1 MARVPVHAFRTRLG
15 LFSLR
20 RNATS
25 APSRGFSGMNLPI
38 GEVAPAFRSGSFL
51 LSARGASQVSPV
63 RRGWE
68 RDPTKTSQ
76 LNSTMIAILVPS
88 RFTSGIKRHQTEFT
102 VAPRGGIIMNSKEVV
117 LITGSSTGFGR
128 LFADTLARK
137 GHTVFATM
145 RDPGGRN
152 AKNASEIRTLA
163 EKDSLPIYVLEMD
176 VTDDASVQRAVDAAV
191 AKAGRID
198 VAINNAGYV
207 VSGLAEA
214 VTPEQAQRLMDTNF
228 LGPVRVNRA
237 VLPHMRRQRS
247 GVLMHISSAAGR
259 IIAPSMGFYCA
270 SKFALEALA
279 EAYSYELA
287 GQGIESVIVEPG
299 QYETAVFG
307 SAVTGADEARTDT
320 YGAVKEIPAKVQAA
334 LSSSA
339 GNAQEVADAVLRIIE
354 TPAGER
360 QLRYFVS
367 PQNFGVDEI
376 NALSKQVQAN
386 ILAAF
391 GLAAD
396 TKFRKGRAV
405 GSV

>member
-1 MARVPVHAFRTRLG
+1 
-15 LFSLR
+15 
-20 RNATS
+20 
-25 APSRGFSGMNLPI
+25 
-38 GEVAPAFRSGSFL
+38 
-51 LSARGASQVSPV
+51 
-63 RRGWE
+63 
-68 RDPTKTSQ
+68 
-76 LNSTMIAILVPS
+76 
-88 RFTSGIKRHQTEFT
+88 
-102 VAPRGGIIMNSKEVV
+102 MNSKQVV

-128 LFADTLARK
+128 LFAETLARK

-163 EKDSLPIYVLEMD
+163 EKDSLPIHVLDLD
-176 VTDDASVQRAVDAAV
+176 VTNDASVERAVDAAM

-198 VAINNAGYV
+198 VAINNAGYYL
-207 VSGLAEA
+207 SGLEEA
-214 VTPEQAQRLMDTNF
+214 VTTEQAQRLMDTNF
-228 LGPVRVNRA
+228 FGPVRVNRA

-247 GVLMHISSAAGR
+247 GVVMHISSGAGR
-259 IIAPSMGFYCA
+259 VILPSAGFYCA

-287 GQGIESVIVEPG
+287 SQGIESVIVEPG
-299 QYETAVFG
+299 QYETPVFG
-307 SAVTGADEARTDT
+307 NTVTAADEARTNT
-320 YGAVKEIPAKVQAA
+320 YGAVKEIPAKVNAA
-334 LSSSA
+334 LSSTA
-339 GNAQEVADAVLRIIE
+339 GNAQEVADVVLRIIE

-376 NALSKQVQAN
+376 NALSKQVQAKV
-386 ILAAF
+386 LEAF

-396 TKFRKGRAV
+396 TKFLKGKAV

>member
-1 MARVPVHAFRTRLG
+1 M
-15 LFSLR
+15 S
-20 RNATS
+20 
-25 APSRGFSGMNLPI
+25 
-38 GEVAPAFRSGSFL
+38 
-51 LSARGASQVSPV
+51 
-63 RRGWE
+63 
-68 RDPTKTSQ
+68 
-76 LNSTMIAILVPS
+76 
-88 RFTSGIKRHQTEFT
+88 
-102 VAPRGGIIMNSKEVV
+102 SKQVV

-128 LFADTLARK
+128 LFTDTLARK

-145 RDPGGRN
+145 RDPAGRN

-163 EKDSLPIYVLEMD
+163 QKDSLPIHVLELD
-176 VTDDASVQRAVDAAV
+176 VTDDASVARAVDAAV

-207 VSGLAEA
+207 LSGLSEA
-214 VTPEQAQRLMDTNF
+214 VTTEQAQRLMDTNF
-228 LGPVRVNRA
+228 LGAVRVNRA

-247 GVLMHISSAAGR
+247 GVLIHISSAAGR

-270 SKFALEALA
+270 SKFALEAFA

-299 QYETAVFG
+299 QYETSIFG
-307 SAVTGADEARTDT
+307 SVVTGADEARANT
-320 YGAVKEIPAKVQAA
+320 YGALKEIPAKVQTA
-334 LSSSA
+334 LSSTS
-339 GNAQEVADAVLRIIE
+339 GNPQEVADAILRIVE

-386 ILAAF
+386 ILEAF

-396 TKFRKGRAV
+396 TKFLKGKAV